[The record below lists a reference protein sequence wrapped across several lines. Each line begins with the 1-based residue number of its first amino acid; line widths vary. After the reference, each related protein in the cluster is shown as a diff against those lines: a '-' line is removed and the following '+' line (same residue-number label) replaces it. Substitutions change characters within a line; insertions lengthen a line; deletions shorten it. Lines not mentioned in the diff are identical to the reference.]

1 MSLSLSGIKSTGMH
15 PEVQRPAKWRR
26 GGCDRERSETSGGLA
41 DIHGG
46 LRTARIN
53 FVNVVESQFN
63 TEMLCQTDNFS
74 CVLWH
79 QILTTNLH
87 IGNDSLCFSDADPK
101 LLLRKAESLTNGENF
116 IHNTNT
122 SCASL
127 WVSIARLVAR
137 HLTPGIIQ
145 S

>member
-1 MSLSLSGIKSTGMH
+1 MSLSLNGIKSTGMH

-26 GGCDRERSETSGGLA
+26 GGCDRERTETSGSLA
-41 DIHGG
+41 DIHSG
-46 LRTARIN
+46 LRAARGD

-87 IGNDSLCFSDADPK
+87 IGNDPLCFPDADAK
-101 LLLRKAESLTNGENF
+101 LLLRQAESLANGENF
-116 IHNTNT
+116 IHDTNT

-127 WVSIARLVAR
+127 LMSIARLVAQ

-145 S
+145 P